1 MIDRWQQVKEIL
13 HAASELP
20 QAERRSFVLKASGGD
35 QELIAEVESLLASFD
50 DSADFLE
57 DVPVQLGG
65 MGDALQGRNVGQYR
79 IESLIAKGGMG
90 SVYLAQKEM
99 DGVPMKVALKVI
111 RFAASHTYLARR
123 FRMERQILARL
134 THENI
139 LRLLD
144 GGVTSEGLP
153 YIVTEYLDAQNL
165 EQWLETQPTLSM
177 RLKVFQGICDGVAY
191 AHRNLVVHGD
201 IKPSNILITRDGTPK
216 LVDFGIA
223 RLLSKKEDSDPEG
236 GQLTITMTPALT
248 PWWASPEQLRGEPLT
263 IESDCYELGR
273 ILFFLLTDQKPFD
286 FAGLGSQQIL
296 EILKRELPPKP
307 STITGDARL
316 AGDLDNITLKA
327 LEYELGRR
335 YRSVDA
341 LADDIGRHLAMR
353 PVSARRQT
361 RSYRLQ
367 KFVLR
372 NKGLVSIVS
381 AASIALILAIGAAL
395 YQARQARQSYDSSR
409 QRFEQLRT
417 LANSLIF
424 ETDEAL
430 VGLQGATKVRMRL
443 VRSSLGYLD
452 ELSKQDTTDPQLKE
466 DLAAAYEKIGE
477 IQGGNGFL
485 NFGQTKEALASFR
498 KSEALR
504 EAIRKNAK
512 KAPDFLLASNNLARI
527 YARISGALRDVGDI
541 EGGLSY
547 ERKAL
552 GIRQALFEGD
562 PDNLTFKRAL
572 ASSLTTLS
580 GSLSQMGDYPGVM
593 ETRREALKMH
603 EEIVASNPKEA
614 SDLRGLALALARMGS
629 IAMHE
634 NLLKE
639 SREHY
644 KRALDIDLGI
654 LDRNPTHVPYI
665 LSSGWSHNNYGVILV
680 RFGRAAEALDHFT
693 EARKLYEAVSFADD
707 RDVRSKSLLETCRI
721 RTAQA
726 LLILSRNNDALG
738 FVQTALSGREKLA
751 ALNPASAGVQ
761 GEVAEAHAALG
772 NVYAALR
779 QPAKARNEYQTAQ
792 QMLQKLIQS
801 NRGHAAMKEDLQAIE
816 KDLKALGAPI
826 RPGSLPRSS
835 SN

>member
-13 HAASELP
+13 HEASELP
-20 QAERRSFVLKASGGD
+20 EAQRGAFVLKASGGD
-35 QELIAEVESLLASFD
+35 AELIAEVESLLLSFD
-50 DSADFLE
+50 DASDFLE
-57 DVPVQLGG
+57 DPPVQLGG
-65 MGDALQGRNVGQYR
+65 VGAALEGRNIGDYK

-90 SVYLAQKEM
+90 SVYLARKEM

-111 RFAASHTYLARR
+111 RFAASQAYLTRR

-144 GGVTSEGLP
+144 GGVTPEGLP

-165 EQWLETQPTLSM
+165 EQWIETQPTLSM

-223 RLLSKKEDSDPEG
+223 RLLSEKEDGDPEG

-248 PWWASPEQLRGEPLT
+248 PSWASPEQLRGEPLT

-273 ILFFLLTDQKPFD
+273 ILFFLLTDRKPFD
-286 FAGLGSQQIL
+286 FAGLSSQQIL
-296 EILKRELPPKP
+296 EKLKREQPPKP

-316 AGDLDNITLKA
+316 AGDLDNIALKS
-327 LEYELGRR
+327 LEYELGHR

-341 LADDIGRHLAMR
+341 FADDIERHLAMR
-353 PVSARRQT
+353 PVLARRQT
-361 RSYRLQ
+361 GSYRLQ
-367 KFVLR
+367 KFVQR
-372 NKGLVSIVS
+372 NKVLVSTAT
-381 AASIALILAIGAAL
+381 AACIALLLAIGAAL
-395 YQARQARQSYDSSR
+395 YQARQARLSYESSR

-430 VGLQGATKVRMRL
+430 VGLQGATKVRLRL
-443 VRSSLGYLD
+443 VKSSLGYLD
-452 ELSKQDTTDPQLKE
+452 ELSKQDTSDPQLKE

-477 IQGGNGFL
+477 IQGGTGFL
-485 NFGQTKEALASFR
+485 NFGQTNEALASFR

-504 EAIRKNAK
+504 ESIRKDAK
-512 KAPDFLLASNNLARI
+512 KAPDFLAASNNLARI
-527 YARISGALRDVGDI
+527 YARISATLRDTGDI
-541 EGGLSY
+541 EAGLSY

-552 GIRQALFEGD
+552 GIRQALFENAPG
-562 PDNLTFKRAL
+562 NLTFKRAL

-580 GSLSQMGDYPGVM
+580 GSLSQMGDYSGVM

-614 SDLRGLALALARMGS
+614 SDLRGLALALARMAS
-629 IAMHE
+629 IEMHE

-639 SREHY
+639 SLEHY
-644 KRALDIDLGI
+644 KRAIDIDLGI
-654 LDRNPTHVPYI
+654 LARNPTHAPYL

-680 RFGRAAEALDHFT
+680 RLGRAAEALDHFT
-693 EARKLYEAVSFADD
+693 EARKLYESVSFADD

-726 LLILSRNNDALG
+726 LLSLGRNHDALR

-751 ALNPASAGVQ
+751 VLNPASAGVQ
-761 GEVAEAHAALG
+761 GEFAEAHAALG
-772 NVYAALR
+772 TVYAALR
-779 QPAKARNEYQTAQ
+779 QPAKARSEFHIAK
-792 QMLQKLIQS
+792 QMLEKLVQS
-801 NRGHAAMKEDLQAIE
+801 RRGNAAMKEDLQAID
-816 KDLKALGAPI
+816 KDLKALDAST
-826 RPGSLPRSS
+826 RPGSSPRSS
-835 SN
+835 SK

>member
-1 MIDRWQQVKEIL
+1 
-13 HAASELP
+13 
-20 QAERRSFVLKASGGD
+20 
-35 QELIAEVESLLASFD
+35 
-50 DSADFLE
+50 
-57 DVPVQLGG
+57 
-65 MGDALQGRNVGQYR
+65 
-79 IESLIAKGGMG
+79 
-90 SVYLAQKEM
+90 
-99 DGVPMKVALKVI
+99 
-111 RFAASHTYLARR
+111 
-123 FRMERQILARL
+123 
-134 THENI
+134 
-139 LRLLD
+139 
-144 GGVTSEGLP
+144 
-153 YIVTEYLDAQNL
+153 
-165 EQWLETQPTLSM
+165 
-177 RLKVFQGICDGVAY
+177 
-191 AHRNLVVHGD
+191 
-201 IKPSNILITRDGTPK
+201 
-216 LVDFGIA
+216 
-223 RLLSKKEDSDPEG
+223 
-236 GQLTITMTPALT
+236 
-248 PWWASPEQLRGEPLT
+248 
-263 IESDCYELGR
+263 
-273 ILFFLLTDQKPFD
+273 
-286 FAGLGSQQIL
+286 
-296 EILKRELPPKP
+296 
-307 STITGDARL
+307 
-316 AGDLDNITLKA
+316 
-327 LEYELGRR
+327 
-335 YRSVDA
+335 
-341 LADDIGRHLAMR
+341 
-353 PVSARRQT
+353 
-361 RSYRLQ
+361 
-367 KFVLR
+367 LR

-381 AASIALILAIGAAL
+381 AASIALILAIGTAL

-593 ETRREALKMH
+593 ETRREALRMH

-639 SREHY
+639 SLKHY

-654 LDRNPTHVPYI
+654 LDRNPTHVPYL

-693 EARKLYEAVSFADD
+693 EALKLYEAVSFADD

-826 RPGSLPRSS
+826 RPGSSPRSS